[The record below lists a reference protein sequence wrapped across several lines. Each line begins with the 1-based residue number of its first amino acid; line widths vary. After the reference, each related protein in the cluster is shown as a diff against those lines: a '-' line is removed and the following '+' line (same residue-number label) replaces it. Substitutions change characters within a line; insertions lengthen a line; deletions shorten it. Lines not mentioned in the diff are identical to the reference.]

1 METLQNMDLNQLK
14 DLIYETVRKAMNDAL
29 EDKEA
34 LESTNF
40 QLSIQEARNDYKS
53 GNFINLDE
61 LDV

>member
-1 METLQNMDLNQLK
+1 METLQNLDLNQFK
-14 DLIYETVRKAMNDAL
+14 DLIYETVRKAMNDVL

-53 GNFINLDE
+53 ENFINLDE

>member
-1 METLQNMDLNQLK
+1 
-14 DLIYETVRKAMNDAL
+14 MNDAL

>member
-1 METLQNMDLNQLK
+1 METLQSMDLNQLK